1 MARLN
6 TLVGLALLAAL
17 CAGAADSD
25 MDRGTLQGLKALRV
39 VVDAPKPETE
49 RDGLNT
55 TDLKAQLEAKLRDAG
70 IVVDEGAN
78 DFLGLTIT
86 SAKDRKNNAV
96 SVGLGVY
103 QVVVLR
109 RDPKIK
115 TVAETWGTAT
125 VTAINA
131 KNLGRTASN
140 SASELADRF
149 LRAYNAANPR

>member
-86 SAKDRKNNAV
+86 SAKDRKNYAV
-96 SVGLGVY
+96 SLGLGVY

-115 TVAETWGTAT
+115 TVRR
-125 VTAINA
+125 
-131 KNLGRTASN
+131 NLGHSDGYGDQR
-140 SASELADRF
+140 EKPGPDRVEQHVGTCRPF
-149 LRAYNAANPR
+149 PAGLQRR